1 MVGKIFSKQLT
12 YTCRTTLVLQGS
24 MFQCLVCVDRAY
36 AKYYQVKNHL
46 LEYHSGIGYYCEV
59 CDKTFPR
66 RLTHLKCPAKPQDLV
81 VCHRESQKKG
91 EEAEEILN
99 HYRFTIMP
107 SHWREHSKSEWEVV
121 KKSLPNPK
129 AEFHVPAPISPLR
142 HSPLP
147 RKSPLERVDP
157 GKPPMTY
164 CRTRKRPSSTAS
176 ATPPCEGKRT
186 RTVQEDLGQEPMDI
200 LDYPLGFQPLKPN
213 PAWKGVHFDPPIKV
227 TTNLSDSS
235 SEDDDDFIEV
245 PEPEV
250 IMSVDDILAKHKNH
264 KDDTDENNN
273 NRNDK
278 DINKKSQP
286 TVKSKVVKVDATTK
300 TNSTV
305 KSSTT
310 KTTESKNNET
320 KPNSTKKQS
329 KTTESKSKTTENPR
343 ETSESENKSTKA
355 QQDTHETTNKPT
367 NKQHKTLESK
377 NNSNEDP
384 QKRLDNKSK
393 TSDIQPKTCE
403 TKNKSTDTQPKTC
416 ETKSKSTETQPKT
429 CETKAKSTNAQTK
442 TCETKNKS
450 TDTQP
455 KTCETKSKST
465 ETQPKTCETKN
476 KSTDVQPKTSETKKT
491 QQKTS
496 ETKIKSTNESK
507 TTKPTKPRTISDNK
521 NSKDNSETTTT
532 TNYEHVTDTRRVELK
547 ATCPRMPVQPDT
559 EVQSGHI
566 DLTIVDDRPTVTIP
580 GSMSTEAISQPRPS
594 TRLDSSMDIQP
605 FIMEEGDCRAFL
617 ADNIRLRHPTSTAL
631 RSATPRPIDMPRR
644 LAEELSSNIL
654 RHLQHSQEEQLIL
667 RIGERDFCTSRVT
680 LRADSES
687 IFAAMLEPDSPFRP
701 YGRNMYFIDRDSTH
715 FRLILMYLRNGAH
728 IDAGVLPDDRRSL
741 LELLVEARFYM
752 CQRLQ
757 EIICEKLQQ
766 VTGSKDQF

>member
-91 EEAEEILN
+91 EEAEEILT

-164 CRTRKRPSSTAS
+164 CRTRKRPSATAS

-310 KTTESKNNET
+310 ETTKSKNNET

-329 KTTESKSKTTENPR
+329 KTTESK
-343 ETSESENKSTKA
+343 KST
-355 QQDTHETTNKPT
+355 
-367 NKQHKTLESK
+367 
-377 NNSNEDP
+377 
-384 QKRLDNKSK
+384 
-393 TSDIQPKTCE
+393 
-403 TKNKSTDTQPKTC
+403 
-416 ETKSKSTETQPKT
+416 
-429 CETKAKSTNAQTK
+429 
-442 TCETKNKS
+442 
-450 TDTQP
+450 
-455 KTCETKSKST
+455 
-465 ETQPKTCETKN
+465 
-476 KSTDVQPKTSETKKT
+476 
-491 QQKTS
+491 
-496 ETKIKSTNESK
+496 
-507 TTKPTKPRTISDNK
+507 
-521 NSKDNSETTTT
+521 
-532 TNYEHVTDTRRVELK
+532 
-547 ATCPRMPVQPDT
+547 
-559 EVQSGHI
+559 
-566 DLTIVDDRPTVTIP
+566 
-580 GSMSTEAISQPRPS
+580 
-594 TRLDSSMDIQP
+594 
-605 FIMEEGDCRAFL
+605 
-617 ADNIRLRHPTSTAL
+617 
-631 RSATPRPIDMPRR
+631 
-644 LAEELSSNIL
+644 
-654 RHLQHSQEEQLIL
+654 
-667 RIGERDFCTSRVT
+667 RDF
-680 LRADSES
+680 
-687 IFAAMLEPDSPFRP
+687 
-701 YGRNMYFIDRDSTH
+701 
-715 FRLILMYLRNGAH
+715 
-728 IDAGVLPDDRRSL
+728 
-741 LELLVEARFYM
+741 
-752 CQRLQ
+752 
-757 EIICEKLQQ
+757 
-766 VTGSKDQF
+766 